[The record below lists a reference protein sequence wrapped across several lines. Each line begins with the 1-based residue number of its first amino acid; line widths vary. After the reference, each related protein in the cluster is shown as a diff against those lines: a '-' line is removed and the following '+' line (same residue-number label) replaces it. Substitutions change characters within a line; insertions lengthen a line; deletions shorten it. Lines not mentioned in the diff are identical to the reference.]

1 MEFIRLATGASMP
14 LLGFGTY
21 LIKDLAVCERAV
33 GDALEAGYRLI
44 DTAQFYGNEEAVGRA
59 IRRSGVPRGELFVTT
74 KLWISDMSEEKA
86 APAFGRSLERLGMD
100 YVDLYLLHHPFGDV
114 YGAWRAAQ
122 RFFRDGRA
130 RAIGVSNFYADR
142 VTDLAL
148 NNEIRP
154 HVDQL
159 ETHPYHQRREMEPTL
174 AEYGTA
180 HQAWGPFSQGKT
192 DLLEN
197 PVLKAI
203 GEKHGKTTA
212 QVCLRWLTQRGVC
225 ALPKSTHKARIRENF
240 QVFDFRLCA
249 SDMAAIALLDTGKP
263 AGTPHTDPNNIKRI
277 YAM

>member
-1 MEFIRLATGASMP
+1 MEYVTLATGARMP

-33 GDALEAGYRLI
+33 TDALEAGYRLI

-59 IRRSGVPRGELFVTT
+59 IRNSGIPRGELFVTT
-74 KLWISDMSEEKA
+74 KLWISDMTEEKA
-86 APAFGRSLERLGMD
+86 APAFERSLERLGME

-114 YGAWRAAQ
+114 YGAWRTAQ
-122 RFFRDGRA
+122 RLFQEGRA
-130 RAIGVSNFYADR
+130 KAIGVSNFYADR
-142 VTDLAL
+142 VIDLAL

-159 ETHPYHQRREMEPTL
+159 ETHPYHQRREMEGTL
-174 AEYGTA
+174 SEFGVA

-225 ALPKSTHKARIRENF
+225 ALPKSIHRARIRENY
-240 QVFDFRLCA
+240 QVFDFRL
-249 SDMAAIALLDTGKP
+249 SDNDLAAIALLDTGKP
-263 AGTPHTDPNNIKRI
+263 AGMSHTNPENIKRI
-277 YAM
+277 YAL